1 MPILWEA
8 VAVEHIAARD
18 GAMKAKEYLAKF
30 ENDIRELND
39 DQATTGL
46 VNMFIYE
53 IKDMIDVR
61 HAATEGAVV
70 SILREL
76 NQKWNTLCRLDKK
89 RRFKKNGFIK
99 YVKHR
104 ATQVMPSILSTLNK
118 NMSVIMQ

>member
-1 MPILWEA
+1 
-8 VAVEHIAARD
+8 
-18 GAMKAKEYLAKF
+18 MKAKEYLAKF
-30 ENDIRELND
+30 EKDIQELD
-39 DQATTGL
+39 DDKATTGL

-61 HAATEGAVV
+61 HVATEEAVV

-76 NQKWNTLCRLDKK
+76 NQKWNALCRLDKK

-104 ATQVMPSILSTLNK
+104 AAQVMPNILPTLNK

>member
-1 MPILWEA
+1 
-8 VAVEHIAARD
+8 
-18 GAMKAKEYLAKF
+18 MKAKEYLAKF
-30 ENDIRELND
+30 EKDIQQVD
-39 DQATTGL
+39 DNQATTNL
-46 VNMFIYE
+46 VNMFIGE

-76 NQKWNTLCRLDKK
+76 NQKWNTLCRLDKGK
-89 RRFKKNGFIK
+89 RFRKNGFIK

-118 NMSVIMQ
+118 NMSIIIQ

>member
-1 MPILWEA
+1 
-8 VAVEHIAARD
+8 
-18 GAMKAKEYLAKF
+18 MKAKEYLAKF
-30 ENDIRELND
+30 EKDIQELDD
-39 DQATTGL
+39 DQAITGL

-61 HAATEGAVV
+61 HVATEGAVV

-76 NQKWNTLCRLDKK
+76 NQKWNTLCKLDKK
-89 RRFKKNGFIK
+89 KRFKKNGFIK

-118 NMSVIMQ
+118 NMSIIIQ